1 MILTFKFRDNT
12 YSFDDEKMGLGE
24 ARWVKQETGLLP
36 KEFFPAVQELDPDA
50 IACVIVLAMRRA
62 GATDATIE
70 SICEDENGLFDF
82 LASSQ
87 VAAGKG
93 PAAKAPAKAATRTG
107 RVNAVKG

>member
-1 MILTFKFRDNT
+1 MILTFQFRDAT
-12 YSFDDEKMGLGE
+12 YTFDDEKMGLGE

-36 KEFFPAVQELDPDA
+36 KEFFPAVQDLDPDA
-50 IACVIVLAMRRA
+50 IACVVVLAMRRA
-62 GATDATIE
+62 GVTDATIE
-70 SICEDENGLFDF
+70 SICEDENGLFEF

-93 PAAKAPAKAATRTG
+93 PAAKVPAKAATRTG